1 MKKLLF
7 GTISLL
13 VLLGSGQGVKAVS
26 LEEACTRFAAKLAE
40 AQASGNP
47 DNAKKVYSKGSQ
59 RIAAKFNGSTCPNVK
74 AP

>member
-7 GTISLL
+7 GAISLL

-26 LEEACTRFAAKLAE
+26 LEEACAKFAAKIAE

-47 DNAKKVYSKGSQ
+47 DNAKTVYSKGSQ

>member
-7 GTISLL
+7 GAISLL
-13 VLLGSGQGVKAVS
+13 VLFCSGQRADAVS
-26 LEEACTRFAAKLAE
+26 LDEACTKFAAKIAE
-40 AQASGNP
+40 AQASANP

-59 RIAAKFNGSTCPNVK
+59 RIAANFNGATCPNVK